1 MQSLPEISAPAR
13 EYRAVVPCDG
23 YVHKFRLE
31 SCEEA
36 AAERHA
42 EVTTTPSVSLGLLLG
57 KFVLCAL
64 ALIGIAAVGARALI

>member
-1 MQSLPEISAPAR
+1 MQSLPQMSAPAR

-31 SCEEA
+31 SREEA
-36 AAERHA
+36 AAHRHA
-42 EVTTTPSVSLGLLLG
+42 EVSTTPNVSLGPLLG

-64 ALIGIAAVGARALI
+64 ALIGIAAAGARALI